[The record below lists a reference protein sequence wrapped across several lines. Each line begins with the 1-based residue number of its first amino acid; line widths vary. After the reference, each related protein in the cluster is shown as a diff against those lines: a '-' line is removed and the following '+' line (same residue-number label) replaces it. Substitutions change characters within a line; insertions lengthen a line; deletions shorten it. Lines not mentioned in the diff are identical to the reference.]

1 MQFDQIKNKQLSRD
15 FLLKIATLFSKRL
28 RGIVFVLFLILAGYC
43 FYLWYAFAY
52 HPSWSSDQKSAYR
65 EAHDTEVT
73 FDTEKFKAIVAK
85 KHARESQYQEKI
97 DTSADIFRLK

>member
-73 FDTEKFKAIVAK
+73 FDTEKFKTVVAK
-85 KHARESQYQEKI
+85 KNARQTEYQKEI
-97 DTSADIFRLK
+97 NNIPDIFRLK